1 MAAAQRPGVEDLE
14 MTAQQM
20 DLSMRC
26 ISLVRYPCNRQD
38 CVANEACLCR
48 HHMVRSRTFDTTKC
62 KKFRQRSKK

>member
-1 MAAAQRPGVEDLE
+1 

-20 DLSMRC
+20 DLSMRR

-48 HHMVRSRTFDTTKC
+48 HHMVRSMTFDAMKC

>member
-1 MAAAQRPGVEDLE
+1 MPDRSGELTREWLP
-14 MTAQQM
+14 
-20 DLSMRC
+20 RR

-48 HHMVRSRTFDTTKC
+48 HHMVRSMTFDAMKC